1 MEHQNNVTTATTS
14 GMTQVHELG
23 HQWFGN
29 KVTTRDW
36 QHGWLNEGFA
46 TYSEALYKEATQG
59 TSSYHNYMNQM
70 KWGWNDNNT
79 VFTTDTI
86 GVWDIFDIIIYYKGA
101 WVNHMLRHIVEDS
114 TYFEALRDYLD
125 IYSGGNVVTE
135 DLETVIESHYG
146 TDLNWF
152 FDQWIYG
159 NGHPEYDFL
168 WAGSSSKVKIGI
180 SQQAT
185 GSYPD
190 VFTMPLDTRMRGAND
205 SEEIQTIWVDQEN
218 ANFLLTTDFQPT
230 SITLDPNGWVLG
242 YYSGSEVGLLGD
254 INVDNQVNILDIIG
268 TANYILSQTELTED
282 QFFLMDVDGDN
293 TITIMDIIQIVNII
307 LDNTA

>member
-1 MEHQNNVTTATTS
+1 
-14 GMTQVHELG
+14 
-23 HQWFGN
+23 
-29 KVTTRDW
+29 
-36 QHGWLNEGFA
+36 
-46 TYSEALYKEATQG
+46 
-59 TSSYHNYMNQM
+59 MNQM

-79 VFTTDTI
+79 VFTEDTI

-101 WVNHMLRHIVEDS
+101 WVNHMLRHTVGDS
-114 TYFEALRDYLD
+114 TYFEVLRDYLD

-135 DLETVIESHYG
+135 DLEAVMESHYG

-159 NGHPEYDFL
+159 NGHPEYNFL
-168 WAGSSSKVKIGI
+168 WAGSVSKLKIGI

-190 VFTMPLDTRMRGAND
+190 VFIMPIDVRLQGAND
-205 SEEIQTIWVDQEN
+205 TEEIQVVWIDQESS
-218 ANFLLTTDFQPT
+218 NFLLTTDFKPT

-254 INVDNQVNILDIIG
+254 INIDNQVNILDIIS

-282 QFFLMDVDGDN
+282 QLFLIDVDGDHI
-293 TITIMDIIQIVNII
+293 ITIMDIIQIVNII